1 MCFCFPKTLAFLALE
16 WSLSLDGIH
25 QANTGSLRS
34 SQLEQQVKLDEEDED
49 DTFLNLDLINIFWK
63 ICVDNISCP
72 VE

>member
-25 QANTGSLRS
+25 QANTGSSGS

-49 DTFLNLDLINIFWK
+49 DTCLNVDLINIF
-63 ICVDNISCP
+63 
-72 VE
+72 